1 MALLCLI
8 GALEKFS
15 YNGLRALLVLY
26 LTSELL
32 FADGQAF
39 AVYGA
44 IVSLGFV
51 TPILGGWISDSFLGN
66 RKSLFLGALWTALG
80 CFALMIPWRP
90 AFFLGLGFLVL
101 GSGFIRSNV
110 PALLGKLPAPGQRSR
125 DAAFTLLY
133 TSYNVGTFLG
143 TLACAVIGEVLGW
156 HWGFLAAAVAMLVC
170 VVLVLSGGARLE
182 PPSQH
187 AGTVSVAR
195 PPGGIPR
202 AHLIALLCAGLG
214 TLLGT
219 LIQEPRVLDYLI
231 PVCTLL
237 AILLMLYLG
246 ATTGRAGLFSA
257 VSIFVLMIFHTAF
270 FALYEQ
276 AGLSLTLF
284 TQRNVDR
291 SIQAWLGIEQ
301 MNVLGAVIKEVPVTF
316 FQLIDP
322 VLNITLGSLIA
333 VLWIRLEKSGIRVK
347 VPLNFALGL
356 LMIALG
362 FALLATSLR
371 DNAGGLVSPWW
382 LVGTYCLFV
391 VGELCTIPVGLSMI
405 SRLAPRQYITVFM
418 GIWFVSIG
426 SSAWMAST
434 LSKLTAG
441 AGAAGL
447 HAAQSLQIYRD
458 VFQQFALGAFALAF
472 LLVVLNAS
480 FFKLLIRR
488 YALQL

>member
-15 YNGLRALLVLY
+15 YNGLRALIVLY

-66 RKSLFLGALWTALG
+66 RKALFLGALWTALG
-80 CFALMIPWRP
+80 FFALMLPWQP

-110 PALLGKLPAPGQRSR
+110 PVLLGKLPASGLRSQ

-143 TLACAVIGEVLGW
+143 TLACAVIGEVMGW
-156 HWGFLAAAVAMLVC
+156 NWGFWAAALAMLVC
-170 VVLVLSGGARLE
+170 VALVVFSDRRLGFAPE
-182 PPSQH
+182 SIDAVPATRAS
-187 AGTVSVAR
+187 
-195 PPGGIPR
+195 GGIPKSY
-202 AHLIALLCAGLG
+202 LITVLCAGLG
-214 TLLGT
+214 TLLGS
-219 LIQEPRVLDYLI
+219 LIQEPRFLDYLI
-231 PVCTLL
+231 PICTLL
-237 AILLMLYLG
+237 AIVLMLYLG
-246 ATTGRAGLFSA
+246 AKVGRAGLLSA
-257 VSIFVLMIFHTAF
+257 VGIFVLMVFHTAF

-291 SIQAWLGIEQ
+291 SIEAWLGVEQ
-301 MNVLGAVIKEVPVTF
+301 LNVMGAVIKEVPVTF

-322 VLNITLGSLIA
+322 ILNITLGSLIA
-333 VLWIRLEKSGIRVK
+333 VIWIRMEKSGIYVK
-347 VPLNFALGL
+347 VPLKFALGL
-356 LMIALG
+356 LMIASG
-362 FALLATSLR
+362 FALLSMSLSSE
-371 DNAGGLVSPWW
+371 AGVLVSPWW

-391 VGELCTIPVGLSMI
+391 VGELCTIPVGLSMV
-405 SRLAPRQYITVFM
+405 SRLSPKQYVTVFM

-426 SSAWMAST
+426 SSAWIAGT

-441 AGAAGL
+441 AGVEGIDPAE
-447 HAAQSLQIYRD
+447 SLRIYRD
-458 VFQQFALGAFALAF
+458 VFQQFSVGAFALA
-472 LLVVLNAS
+472 LVLVVLNAS
-480 FFKLLIRR
+480 LFKVLTKRH
-488 YALQL
+488 ALQL

>member
-15 YNGLRALLVLY
+15 YNGLRALIVLY

-44 IVSLGFV
+44 IVSLGFI
-51 TPILGGWISDSFLGN
+51 TPIVGGWISDSFLGN
-66 RKSLFLGALWTALG
+66 RKALFLGALWTALG
-80 CFALMIPWRP
+80 FFALMIPWQP

-110 PALLGKLPAPGQRSR
+110 PVLLGRIPASGQRSR

-143 TLACAVIGEVLGW
+143 TLACAVIGEVMGW
-156 HWGFLAAAVAMLVC
+156 NWGFWAAALAMLAC
-170 VVLVLSGGARLE
+170 VALVVFSERRLE
-182 PPSQH
+182 FEPESTDTKPE
-187 AGTVSVAR
+187 AR
-195 PPGGIPR
+195 ASGGIPKSY
-202 AHLIALLCAGLG
+202 LIALLCAGLG
-214 TLLGT
+214 TVLGT

-231 PVCTLL
+231 PICTLL
-237 AILLMLYLG
+237 AVLLMLYLG
-246 ATTGRAGLFSA
+246 AKVGRAGLLSA
-257 VSIFVLMIFHTAF
+257 LSIFVLMLFHTAF

-291 SIQAWLGIEQ
+291 SIEAWLGVEQ
-301 MNVLGAVIKEVPVTF
+301 LSFMGAVIREVPVTF

-333 VLWIRLEKSGIRVK
+333 VLWIRMEKAGIHVK
-347 VPLNFALGL
+347 VPLKFALGL

-362 FALLATSLR
+362 FALLAMSLSS
-371 DNAGGLVSPWW
+371 NAGVLVSPWW
-382 LVGTYCLFV
+382 LVATYCLFV

-405 SRLAPRQYITVFM
+405 SRLAPKQYVTVFM

-441 AGAAGL
+441 AGAQGVEL
-447 HAAQSLQIYRD
+447 AQSLQIYRD
-458 VFQQFALGAFALAF
+458 VFQQFAIGAFSLAF

-480 FFKLLIRR
+480 FFKVLTKRH
-488 YALQL
+488 ALQL